1 MVLMKRHLLDRL
13 TLVCPACAW
22 DGGAEASLDLTVH
35 QETDG
40 DVLSGH
46 LACPTCPRRY
56 PILEGVA
63 VLDPEPLRSTYDR
76 PDFLQAYLW
85 THYGDLSPKPLD
97 PDGPERGDYFE
108 RLAARP
114 STGLALD
121 LGCNVGRA
129 TFDLARS
136 ADFVLGVER
145 SYEAVKRAREICRSR
160 RVAFHL
166 KDEGDR
172 GRYVDLD
179 ASEVV
184 RDNVEFICG
193 DASALP
199 LGPEIADSVAA
210 ANLID
215 RLANPVLFLAR
226 ADKILKSGGRLTL
239 TAPFTWRAQATVRE
253 RWLCDAKRSG
263 RDAIL
268 EWFEEHD
275 YEVTEDA
282 ELSLTIRNDRRFFEL
297 IRPVLLEGVKG

>member
-1 MVLMKRHLLDRL
+1 MRHDLLDRL
-13 TLVCPACAW
+13 SLYCPSCAW
-22 DGGAEASLDLTVH
+22 EGKDPAPLDLTV
-35 QETDG
+35 QKEVAG
-40 DVLSGH
+40 DVHSGY
-46 LACPTCPRRY
+46 LGCPACPRRY
-56 PILEGVA
+56 PVLEGVA
-63 VLDPEPLRSTYDR
+63 VLDPEPLRTTYDR

-85 THYGDLSPKPLD
+85 THYGELSPVPLD
-97 PDGPERGDYFE
+97 PAVPPRGDYFE
-108 RLAARP
+108 RLALRA
-114 STGLALD
+114 SGGLALD
-121 LGCNVGRA
+121 LGCNVGRL

-145 SYEAVKRAREICRSR
+145 SYEAVKRAREIQKSG

-179 ASEVV
+179 AAAVV
-184 RDNVEFICG
+184 RDNAEFICG

-199 LGPEIADSVAA
+199 LGPEVADSITA

-215 RLANPVLFLAR
+215 RIADPVRFLAR
-226 ADKILKSGGRLTL
+226 ADRIMKRGGLLTL
-239 TAPFTWRAQATVRE
+239 SAPFTWRAQATPRE

-275 YEVTEDA
+275 YELTDDE
-282 ELSLTIRNDRRFFEL
+282 ELALTIRNDRRFFEV
-297 IRPVLLEGVKG
+297 IRPSLLRGRKG